1 MTSIYRDLG
10 FFCVSLILYDL
21 ILLKGI
27 IYLWEAYTLLGLTI
41 LYILAVCWTNRK
53 NTGERDGQ

>member
-21 ILLKGI
+21 ILLKGV
-27 IYLWEAYTLLGLTI
+27 IYLWEAYTLLGITV
-41 LYILAVCWTNRK
+41 LYILAVYWTNK
-53 NTGERDGQ
+53 YSLG

>member
-21 ILLKGI
+21 ILLKGV
-27 IYLWEAYTLLGLTI
+27 IYLWEAYTLLGLTV
-41 LYILAVCWTNRK
+41 LYIIAVYWTNRYRK
-53 NTGERDGQ
+53 GERDGQ